1 MTDPLRLKQILLNL
15 CSNAI
20 KFTDVGSVNIFLK
33 YNVDQ
38 DILTCTIK
46 DTGIGMTYKQIQK
59 LFRPFK
65 QADTSISRRFGGTG
79 LGLFLAKKLSE
90 LLNSELTAESTPG
103 YGSAFTLNIL
113 ESQAGIS
120 TTRFVESIEEFSL
133 LTDDRQKITTTGSLS
148 GEVLVVEDNH
158 MNQRLIQTFLERMGA
173 SVTIAENGAVA
184 VNLAEQY
191 PYDLI
196 YMDMQMPVMSGLS
209 ALETLR
215 SKDYSGPVVMLT
227 ANATSEDR
235 KRCEEAGSNDY
246 LTKPIFRDKLYEMTK
261 RYLRSSE

>member
-15 CSNAI
+15 LSNAI
-20 KFTDVGSVNIFLK
+20 KFTDVGSINIFLK
-33 YNVDQ
+33 YNVEQ
-38 DILTCTIK
+38 DILSFTIK
-46 DTGIGMTYKQIQK
+46 DTGIGMTHEQTQK
-59 LFRPFK
+59 P
-65 QADTSISRRFGGTG
+65 RRFGGTG
-79 LGLFLAKKLSE
+79 LGLFLAKRLSE
-90 LLNSELTAESTPG
+90 LLNSELTVESTPG
-103 YGSAFTLNIL
+103 LGSTFALDLYQTQTGV
-113 ESQAGIS
+113 SAGHLL
-120 TTRFVESIEEFSL
+120 ESIEDVCEL
-133 LTDDRQKITTTGSLS
+133 ANVEQKSVPANNLS

-196 YMDMQMPVMSGLS
+196 YMDMQMPVMSGL
-209 ALETLR
+209 AAVETLR
-215 SKDYSGPVVMLT
+215 SKNYNGPIVMLS

-246 LTKPIFRDKLYEMTK
+246 ITKPIFRDKLYEMTK
-261 RYLRSSE
+261 RYLKVSKHT